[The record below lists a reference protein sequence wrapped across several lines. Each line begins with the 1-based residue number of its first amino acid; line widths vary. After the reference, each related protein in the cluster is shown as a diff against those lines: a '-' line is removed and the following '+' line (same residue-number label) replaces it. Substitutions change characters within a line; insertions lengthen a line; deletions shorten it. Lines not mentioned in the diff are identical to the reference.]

1 MEESQVKRIAQSQ
14 AEEAYV
20 GFLVWGKR
28 VTYASIA
35 ALLLVASCNFGV
47 EDGPKKTG
55 SGYNGEQYAPTNL
68 N

>member
-1 MEESQVKRIAQSQ
+1 MEESEVKRIAQSQ

-28 VTYASIA
+28 VTYASIGV
-35 ALLLVASCNFGV
+35 LLMVATCNFGV
-47 EDGPKKTG
+47 EDGPRKTG
-55 SGYNGEQYAPTNL
+55 SGYNGDQYAPTNM